1 MRFRPPPA
9 FVRIVHSLALQL
21 VLLYIPLAALLF
33 WADRRCTIAV
43 NLTES
48 LPQKL
53 FVIHKGPFNPQLGML
68 AAFPLPKRIAD
79 AHGYR
84 EGSVWV
90 KRIAGLPGERIT
102 VNGRKVFVGG
112 RPAGKAMKSGT
123 LSGPLEP
130 AAEGV
135 IPAGQVFLA
144 GESGNSLDSRY
155 RSFGL
160 IPLRTLQRVEAVGSD
175 HVMDGTWRAGTGQEL
190 SP

>member
-1 MRFRPPPA
+1 MRFRPSPA
-9 FVRIVHSLALQL
+9 FVRIVRSLALQL

-33 WADRRCTIAV
+33 WADRRWTLAV

-53 FVIHKGPFNPQLGML
+53 FVIHKGPFKPQLGML

-79 AHGYR
+79 VHGYR

-112 RPAGKAMKSGT
+112 RPAGKAMMSAT
-123 LSGPLEP
+123 PVGPLDP
-130 AAEGV
+130 AVEGT

-160 IPLRTLQRVEAVGSD
+160 IPMRTLERGEAVGSD
-175 HVMDGTWRAGTGQEL
+175 YAIDGTWRAWTGQEL